1 MESIKIMYLIDDRF
15 KMICDQ
21 YCISKIKAER
31 NKQKSEKYLYQQLE
45 NENLSQ
51 ELEEEILFY
60 IIKNM

>member
-21 YCISKIKAER
+21 YCVSKMKAER
-31 NKQKSEKYLYQQLE
+31 NKQKSEKYLCQQLE

-60 IIKNM
+60 IIKNI